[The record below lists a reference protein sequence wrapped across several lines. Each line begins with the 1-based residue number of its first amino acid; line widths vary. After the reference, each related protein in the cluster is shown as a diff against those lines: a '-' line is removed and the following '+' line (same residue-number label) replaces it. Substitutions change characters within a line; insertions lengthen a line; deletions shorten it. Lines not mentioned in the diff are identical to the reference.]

1 MHRER
6 TDEQKIYQIG
16 PTRDFEYFPR
26 TIRVIIE
33 LSDSGSGALVSNL
46 PTTTAKGCQMREEL
60 LYTGKMEPSMTMEM
74 MYAIAHMSRES
85 RDIFTEAV
93 AAKFLELRRKNVNS
107 TLERDRRHVAGNTT
121 LGAPVSEA
129 FAAART
135 PYTEMVEDRRSL
147 IYASSLSPIE
157 RAHFAGRFMRKLWFG
172 VRGSS

>member
-46 PTTTAKGCQMREEL
+46 PTTTAKGCPMREEL
-60 LYTGKMEPSMTMEM
+60 SYTGKMEPSMKM
-74 MYAIAHMSRES
+74 MYAIAHMGRES

-93 AAKFLELRRKNVNS
+93 AAKFLELRRKNVS
-107 TLERDRRHVAGNTT
+107 TTLERDRRHAAGNTT
-121 LGAPVSEA
+121 LGAPVLEA

-147 IYASSLSPIE
+147 IYAGSLSTID
-157 RAHFAGRFMRKLWFG
+157 RAHFAGRFMRKL
-172 VRGSS
+172 